1 MINIVE
7 QRVTNVLSNLKNR
20 EYQKKFLTKNTAFS
34 RTSKQK
40 MSFEEMTLFFL
51 MDTGKSLSIE
61 LLNFFNELPKAR
73 ETITKQAFSKQRQ
86 HIDSKL
92 FEDLNRKY
100 IQAVYADRQLL
111 FHGRL
116 LIAVDGSTAEIPNV
130 EKLIKHYG
138 SAKASSTSAQNARA
152 GLYGFYDPLN
162 HLLLRLS
169 VDKYQ
174 KNETKVFIEN
184 LESIKEQCGDKPICF
199 IFDRG
204 YISLELL
211 FELERQGVDY
221 LFRVSS
227 SCYKEDLLLANSNDG
242 EIDILVTKVRLKNV
256 DAELQAVYLA
266 RKSKKERLVKVE
278 LDTGEV
284 EYLITN
290 ISANEV
296 GYDEMRAFYYQRW
309 EIERV
314 FNLLKNRLHVEDIC
328 ARTPLG
334 VVQEILATV
343 FLGNIIEDIVVDVN
357 RGLSQKEQNRYEYFV
372 NVNLLCGYVKNYF
385 LLIYG
390 VDGLDESVRVFHY
403 RRMVVFLRRTVIAK
417 CVGRKNPRVVRVSRN
432 KYRTNNRNSF

>member
-1 MINIVE
+1 MINKVE

-20 EYQKKFLTKNTAFS
+20 EYQKRFLTKNTAFS

-40 MSFEEMTLFFL
+40 MNFEEMTLFFL

-61 LLNFFNELPKAR
+61 LLNFFNELPNAR

-86 HIDSKL
+86 YIDSEL

-100 IQAVYADRQLL
+100 IQTVYADRQVL

-130 EKLIKHYG
+130 KKLIKHYG
-138 SAKASSTSAQNARA
+138 SAKASNTSAQNARA

-162 HLLLRLS
+162 HLLLHLS
-169 VDKYQ
+169 VDKYH
-174 KNETKVFIEN
+174 KNETKVFLEN
-184 LESIKEQCGDKPICF
+184 LASVKKQCGNKPLCF

-227 SCYKEDLLLANSNDG
+227 SCYKEELLLANSNDE
-242 EIDILVTKVRLKNV
+242 EIELLVTKARLRNV
-256 DAELQAVYLA
+256 DAEVQKDYLA
-266 RKSKKERLVKVE
+266 RKSKRERLVKVE
-278 LDTGEV
+278 LDTGEI

-290 ISANEV
+290 IPACEV
-296 GYDEMRAFYYQRW
+296 GYGEMRAFYYQRW

-314 FNLLKNRLHVEDIC
+314 FNLLKNRLRMEDIC

-334 VVQEILATV
+334 VEQEILATV

-357 RGLSQKEQNRYEYFV
+357 KVLPQKEKNKHRYFV
-372 NVNLLCGYVKNYF
+372 NVNLLCGCVKSYF

-390 VDGLDESVRVFHY
+390 VEGIDESLRLFHY
-403 RRMVVFLRRTVIAK
+403 RRLVVFLRQTVIAR
-417 CVGRKNPRVVRVSRN
+417 CVGRKNPRVVRVGRN
-432 KYRTNNRNSF
+432 KYVTNSRNSF